1 MTAAPGAAPECLADF
16 FPPDEWLLLVDE
28 SHVAAP
34 QIKGMFEGDRRRKS
48 TLVEHGFRLPSALD
62 NRPLRA
68 TEFWRKTH
76 QAIFVS
82 ATPGK
87 FERELCLAAAE
98 AGPDPVA
105 AGAAVDMAVAGLTVK
120 PDWGPV
126 GGAEGSDKGGWWDAE
141 AVIRPTGVVDPP
153 VRILPSAAQV
163 FALPPLPPLPGQFTL
178 CPLLLP
184 PLPPP
189 LSRSTCFSLRCSSGG
204 RGAKRS
210 W

>member
-1 MTAAPGAAPECLADF
+1 
-16 FPPDEWLLLVDE
+16 
-28 SHVAAP
+28 
-34 QIKGMFEGDRRRKS
+34 MFEGDRRRKS

-105 AGAAVDMAVAGLTVK
+105 QARDLVLLSNAAKVSKLEKAMQEVRAFFCRQHLQHSRTTTHSNAETTTRLTQPAGHRCVDRIRRRTLSGWSSAVA
-120 PDWGPV
+120 
-126 GGAEGSDKGGWWDAE
+126 
-141 AVIRPTGVVDPP
+141 
-153 VRILPSAAQV
+153 
-163 FALPPLPPLPGQFTL
+163 
-178 CPLLLP
+178 
-184 PLPPP
+184 
-189 LSRSTCFSLRCSSGG
+189 
-204 RGAKRS
+204 
-210 W
+210 